1 MKLFRK
7 HLAGGALVL
16 VQSIFGLPMFAQ
28 DAPGTSD
35 HPAVSRFQGSRLR
48 WQNKADYDAYPLP
61 LGRAQVGN
69 KFKKQLSLEGKVTRT
84 RYTVGNG
91 VTIFQILKTYE
102 AQLKRAGFQILYTCS
117 GWDCEEENRNAYLES
132 ILHISGDPAGRMEGT
147 NYLSAELSKPQG
159 KVYVSLF
166 VSPLES
172 QKDLFYELDVIEP
185 APLDT
190 NNVKV
195 TAENMASTMAT
206 EGKVAVYGIYFD
218 NNHAEVKP
226 ESEETISEIAKMLK
240 SRPAL
245 KLLVV
250 GHTDAVGTLASN
262 MDLSQKRAS
271 AVVEVLIKR
280 HGIDAKRL
288 APVGVG
294 YAAPVAPNSSED
306 GRAKNRRVELM
317 EQI

>member
-1 MKLFRK
+1 
-7 HLAGGALVL
+7 
-16 VQSIFGLPMFAQ
+16 
-28 DAPGTSD
+28 
-35 HPAVSRFQGSRLR
+35 
-48 WQNKADYDAYPLP
+48 
-61 LGRAQVGN
+61 
-69 KFKKQLSLEGKVTRT
+69 
-84 RYTVGNG
+84 
-91 VTIFQILKTYE
+91 
-102 AQLKRAGFQILYTCS
+102 
-117 GWDCEEENRNAYLES
+117 
-132 ILHISGDPAGRMEGT
+132 MEGT
-147 NYLSAELSKPQG
+147 NYLSAELSKAQG

-166 VSPLES
+166 VSPLEG
-172 QKDLFYELDVIEP
+172 QKDLFYEVDVIEP

-190 NNVKV
+190 NNVKI
-195 TAENMASTMAT
+195 TAENMTSTMAT
-206 EGKVAVYGIYFD
+206 EGKVALYGIYFD

-271 AVVEVLIKR
+271 AVVDVLIKR

-288 APVGVG
+288 TPVGVG

-306 GRAKNRRVELM
+306 GRAKNRRVELV